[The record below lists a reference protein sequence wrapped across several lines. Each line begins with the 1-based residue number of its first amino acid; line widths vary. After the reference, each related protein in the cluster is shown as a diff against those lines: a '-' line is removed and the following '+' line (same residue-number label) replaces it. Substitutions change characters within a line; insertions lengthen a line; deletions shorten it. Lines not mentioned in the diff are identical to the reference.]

1 MSRGRPLKAKSAAAK
16 EGGGM
21 MAIARVA
28 LVVAVVIAGLFSA
41 TRVVAQVVAQNVA
54 VPYAITYDNVLTGP
68 SGKQNKL
75 DPHVDEQRRNGDRA
89 QLVTLADGNTKRII
103 EFVSVGLVISASTAN
118 SNISTMGKG
127 QPSAL
132 IPNYTCRANR
142 QPQADLVGK
151 ETLLGYPVEHYRT
164 PGSSQSEDS
173 QTTDTWVAGPELGCV
188 ILRRLAKFSGGSVDD
203 QFATKVVAGD
213 PPDADFALPAN
224 AVDLAPSQFENSLSS
239 PRGGAQSVSRMDAVY
254 YSHKAFREAAAA
266 QAKPKP

>member
-1 MSRGRPLKAKSAAAK
+1 MRRGQ
-16 EGGGM
+16 EGCEM
-21 MAIARVA
+21 KAIARIA
-28 LVVAVVIAGLFSA
+28 LVVAIAIAGLSSA
-41 TRVVAQVVAQNVA
+41 KLTTKVVAQVVAQNIA
-54 VPYAITYDNVLTGP
+54 VPYAITYDNVLTDP
-68 SGKQNKL
+68 SGKQKKL
-75 DPHVDEQRRNGDRA
+75 DPHVDEQRRNGDRS

-103 EFVSVGLVISASTAN
+103 EFVSAGLVISASTAN

-127 QPSAL
+127 QPSPL

-151 ETLLGYPVEHYRT
+151 ETLLGYPVDHYRT

-203 QFATKVVAGD
+203 LFATKVVAGD

-224 AVDLAPSQFENSLSS
+224 AVDLPPSQFENRLSS
-239 PRGGAQSVSRMDAVY
+239 PQAGSPVVSRMDAIY
-254 YSHKAFREAAAA
+254 QAHKAFREAT
-266 QAKPKP
+266 KPKP